1 LTAALRGT
9 RDGRRTPTAPCRAL
23 GFALPMRRSLPL
35 VLFGALLSGSSAS
48 TTPTGPPAEPVSTWV
63 YAHSF
68 GGATLGERIS
78 AAIAALPETGGVVDA
93 TDFVGPQRIDQ
104 TIAVGSAT
112 KPVELRLGNVAI
124 STSVIPFEL
133 HGSAKLI
140 GNDLTLVTQDNGA
153 NVEWLITGTGLTNCE
168 IAHLTIDGN
177 RDANTQP
184 GSGIGLHTAARCW
197 VHNVLV
203 RNTVG
208 SLHPG
213 IAFFDDGNSDNTIEH
228 NQVENIGTLPNYADG
243 IYVAGPGNKILFNR
257 IRNATDFGIVGETC
271 AGCIIEGNDISGTP
285 AGIAIGSGI
294 APFTSVGNVVAN
306 NTITGGST
314 TTWGII
320 SVYRTGGSSLV
331 STVVQGNV
339 VRNVDNGHGIF
350 ISDADQVSVTGNVLT
365 SIAPSTESYG
375 IFVKDSRDVSIV
387 GGTIDST
394 GGYGIGIARSSNVA
408 VDGVVI
414 TDTGRSSYYWAGIAL
429 DALAGNSTSISF
441 TNLHI
446 FDRDQNIGT
455 KRMSYCIDLA
465 QGGTSSGIVVGG
477 NLYDD
482 GVNAVGCRNG
492 NLHVGNALRVTTY

>member
-1 LTAALRGT
+1 
-9 RDGRRTPTAPCRAL
+9 
-23 GFALPMRRSLPL
+23 MRRFLPFA
-35 VLFGALLSGSSAS
+35 LFGAVLSCSDA
-48 TTPTGPPAEPVSTWV
+48 TTATAPPVEPVATYV

-93 TDFVGPQRIDQ
+93 TDFAGAQRIDQ
-104 TIAVGSAT
+104 TVALGSAT
-112 KPVELRLGNVAI
+112 KPVELRLGNVTI
-124 STSVIPFEL
+124 SASVVPFEL
-133 HGSAKLI
+133 HDDAKLI
-140 GNDLTLVTQDNGA
+140 GNDLTLVTQDSGA
-153 NVEWLITGTGLTNCE
+153 NLEWLVTGTGLSNCE

-177 RDANTQP
+177 RAANTQP

-197 VHNVLV
+197 VHHVVV

-208 SLHPG
+208 NFHPG
-213 IAFFDDGNSDNTIEH
+213 IAFFDDGNSDNTIEY
-228 NQVENIGTLPNYADG
+228 NRVENIGTLTDYADG

-271 AGCIIEGNDISGTP
+271 AGCVIEGNDISGTP

-294 APFTSVGNVVAN
+294 AGFTSPGNVVAS

-339 VRNVDNGHGIF
+339 VRNVANGHGIF
-350 ISDADQVSVTGNVLT
+350 VSDADQVSLNGNVLT
-365 SIAPSTESYG
+365 SIAPSAESYG
-375 IFVKDSRDVSIV
+375 IFVKDSRNVSIV
-387 GGTIDST
+387 GGTIEST
-394 GGYGIGIARSSNVA
+394 GGYGIGIARSANVA

-429 DALAGNSTSISF
+429 DALAGNSTSISL

-446 FDRDQNIGT
+446 FDRDPVIDT

-465 QGGTSSGIVVGG
+465 QGGTNSGIVVGG

-482 GVNAVGCRNG
+482 GVNATGCRNG
-492 NLHVGNALRVTTY
+492 NLHIGNALRVTTY